1 MDALIAC
8 GRGALGHA
16 VPARDRDSG
25 RETPCR
31 IRACRAAHSARST
44 RYEPLAF
51 RAALARACNAAIVD
65 VRRFD
70 LIATSFPSLLR
81 CIAGSTRW
89 QRWES
94 SFSRDARMFHG
105 LRVTVLRQRG
115 RPRRR
120 KCEAHHMCL
129 AAPALLLCAAGGGL
143 SRITAMTTR
152 RLMYWWFRFVLSGRF
167 TDRFL
172 CLPRAE

>member
-1 MDALIAC
+1 MDASIDC
-8 GRGALGHA
+8 GRGVPGHA
-16 VPARDRDSG
+16 VPVRDRESG

-31 IRACRAAHSARST
+31 IRAV
-44 RYEPLAF
+44 ELP
-51 RAALARACNAAIVD
+51 ALACNAAIVD

-70 LIATSFPSLLR
+70 LIATSVPSLLR

-115 RPRRR
+115 RLRRR

-129 AAPALLLCAAGGGL
+129 AAPALLLCPAGGGL

>member
-1 MDALIAC
+1 MQYQLATATQHGKRLVEYVLVELRIQLVQRATN
-8 GRGALGHA
+8 RSRF
-16 VPARDRDSG
+16 ARRW
-25 RETPCR
+25 
-31 IRACRAAHSARST
+31 
-44 RYEPLAF
+44 
-51 RAALARACNAAIVD
+51 RACNAAIVD

-81 CIAGSTRW
+81 CIAGSTRR
-89 QRWES
+89 QAWEG
-94 SFSRDARMFHG
+94 SFSRDARMLHG

-115 RPRRR
+115 RLRRR

>member
-1 MDALIAC
+1 MQHQLATATQDGKRLVEYVLVELRIQLVQRATN
-8 GRGALGHA
+8 RSRF
-16 VPARDRDSG
+16 ARR
-25 RETPCR
+25 R
-31 IRACRAAHSARST
+31 
-44 RYEPLAF
+44 
-51 RAALARACNAAIVD
+51 RACNAAIVD
-65 VRRFD
+65 VRRLA

-89 QRWES
+89 QGWEGWEG

-105 LRVTVLRQRG
+105 LRVTILRQRG
-115 RPRRR
+115 RLRRR